1 MTTQIFEKT
10 KWLISN
16 TDLVFRKVK
25 KKKQIKTITLMQ
37 TLLDFPSVLLHFLS
51 YRTFNRVGAA
61 LSIKEKGNKAYY
73 KL

>member
-1 MTTQIFEKT
+1 
-10 KWLISN
+10 
-16 TDLVFRKVK
+16 
-25 KKKQIKTITLMQ
+25 MQ